1 MDFKKTARLGS
12 LLAKDYAEDI
22 FRLLFNYKS
31 ISASEAASRLD
42 LHIRTVQEFL
52 ETMAELDFLSKEEVY
67 EHKRP
72 YYRYSLKK
80 STIKLEIDLN
90 SLFEKMDDSATLAKK
105 IREKKN
111 ARVRFSTSRDN
122 RSISAVVIW
131 IGKGRSRDERKIN
144 LTAAQG
150 NFLFHLPFP
159 SASHLSIQEIMKRAG
174 IEKSFA
180 PEILDL
186 VELLET
192 YQVIEKSD

>member
-1 MDFKKTARLGS
+1 MDFEKAAKLGS
-12 LLAKDYAEDI
+12 MISKDYAKEI

-52 ETMAELDFLSKEEVY
+52 ETMAGLDFLSKEEVY

-72 YYRYSLKK
+72 YNRFSLKK
-80 STIKLEIDLN
+80 TKIKLEIDLN
-90 SLFEKMDDSATLAKK
+90 SVFERMDDSAKQAKK

-111 ARVRFSTSRDN
+111 ARVRFSTARDN
-122 RSISAVVIW
+122 KSISAVIIW
-131 IGKGRSRDERKIN
+131 IGRGRSREERKIN

-159 SASHLSIQEIMKRAG
+159 SAPHLPIQEIMQKAG
-174 IEKSFA
+174 IEKTFV

-186 VELLET
+186 VDQLDT
-192 YQVIEKSD
+192 YQVIETV